1 MKSEKTFI
9 GIIIFLFLLWGI
21 TLTGLAVQTHRL
33 DASVAANGQYREQL
47 QCYQDREREI
57 KSSIYRTERAI
68 AEGVGG
74 LRNLRET
81 LEIVEKNYAGMWY
94 LLYNNDGDVNNT
106 GEELTK

>member
-9 GIIIFLFLLWGI
+9 GIIAVLFFMWGI

-33 DASVAANGQYREQL
+33 DTSVAANGQYREQL

-57 KSSIYRTERAI
+57 EIAICRTERAI

-74 LRNLRET
+74 LRDLRKT
-81 LEIVEKNYAGMWY
+81 LEVVEKEYAGMWY
-94 LLYNNDGDVNNT
+94 LLHNDDSNT
-106 GEELTK
+106 NSDEALE